1 MRPAFNV
8 GHILYYQLN
17 IDYIIE
23 TYCINKEA
31 PQLECNGKCFLS
43 KQLEPSNDHQGEET
57 ATLAIID
64 AFFPQYYEKSIPV
77 KLNNLFFLFKE
88 NNWKELD
95 NYSSLSIPIWGPPPK
110 VS

>member
-31 PQLECNGKCFLS
+31 PELQCNGKCFLS
-43 KQLEPSNDHQGEET
+43 KQLEKADDNQKEET
-57 ATLAIID
+57 AQLAIIE
-64 AFFPQYYEKSIPV
+64 AFFPQYFEKASPIQI
-77 KLNNLFFLFKE
+77 KHIFFLYRE

-95 NYSSLSIPIWGPPPK
+95 LYTSLSIPIWGPPPK